1 MADKVSSLPRR
12 GKTYSG
18 GTPSSI
24 GQSVGLEGYI
34 QEFKDEVRSGNGV
47 LSQRSGQ
54 VTKAMLVRNKS
65 GFALLPGRQV
75 AWQAGYRG
83 RRVAGYTRTT
93 TQEVAGIV
101 DDKLPSTGVA
111 DDDLFWLLRKGPAL
125 VKTPNAGGAA
135 NVFAEGDV
143 LVALTAATTGAV
155 TAGRPAV
162 LDLSVATNTAQ
173 AIVNRFGRVMS
184 AMTTAQ
190 TNADMLVDL
199 ELM

>member
-1 MADKVSSLPRR
+1 MADKVSSMPRR

-34 QEFKDEVRSGNGV
+34 QEFKDEVRTGNGV

-54 VTKAMLVRNKS
+54 VTKAMLVRNVS
-65 GFALLPGRQV
+65 GFALLPGRSV
-75 AWQAGYRG
+75 AWATGYRG
-83 RRVAGYTRTT
+83 RRVNGYTATT
-93 TQEVAGIV
+93 AQEVAGYV

-125 VKTPNAGGAA
+125 IKTPNAGGAG

-143 LVALTAATTGAV
+143 LVALTAVTTGAV
-155 TAGRPAV
+155 TSGRAAV
-162 LDLSVATNTAQ
+162 LATAATTNTAL
-173 AIVNRFGRVMS
+173 AIVNKIGRVMS